1 MEYRLPP
8 RIACLM
14 LHLSLPSFSVS
25 YYFSESGP
33 TVHGSRF
40 CNDVYFNPPISF
52 SNASIPHHL
61 NTLFPHSP
69 TQTFGALPLKGK
81 ILNVRVASSH
91 QIRKNTE
98 LVNLC
103 KALGLDFDKTYAN
116 GIEGEGLRYGKVMI
130 MCDQDTDGSHI
141 KGLVINFFQHYWPN
155 LLKIDGFFQQF
166 VTPLVKVRD
175 KAALESKKKSTDSLQ
190 SFFSIPEYEEW
201 RHSIAPDTDKMK
213 KMHVKYYKGLGTN
226 TAEEGKSYFR
236 DLGRHKKTFQWGP
249 GDKDAID
256 LGETDTSATRHLPH
270 TSLRGTFIL
279 T

>member
-1 MEYRLPP
+1 M
-8 RIACLM
+8 
-14 LHLSLPSFSVS
+14 VT
-25 YYFSESGP
+25 GP
-33 TVHGSRF
+33 TGRGPRF
-40 CNDVYFNPPISF
+40 RNNIYFNPLIFSF
-52 SNASIPHHL
+52 SKFSSSHHL
-61 NTLFPHSP
+61 NTPFHHLSP

-155 LLKIDGFFQQF
+155 LLKLDGFFQQF

-175 KAALESKKKSTDSLQ
+175 KATLEGKKKSTDSLQ

-201 RHSIAPDTDKMK
+201 RHSVATDVEKMK
-213 KMHVKYYKGLGTN
+213 KMNVKYYKGLGTN
-226 TAEEGKSYFR
+226 TAEEGKSYFK

-256 LGETDTSATRHLPH
+256 LGEAYTSTTHYPPHASQHTPPRHSTFFAT
-270 TSLRGTFIL
+270 
-279 T
+279 

>member
-1 MEYRLPP
+1 MTPHNLDTILSPSLFSSP
-8 RIACLM
+8 AL
-14 LHLSLPSFSVS
+14 LSFPSHLALPS
-25 YYFSESGP
+25 
-33 TVHGSRF
+33 
-40 CNDVYFNPPISF
+40 IL
-52 SNASIPHHL
+52 ASPSLLALPSH
-61 NTLFPHSP
+61 

-91 QIRKNTE
+91 QIRKNAE
-98 LVNLC
+98 LVSLC
-103 KALGLDFDKTYAN
+103 KALGLDFDKTYEK

-175 KAALESKKKSTDSLQ
+175 KVSSETKKNNDSMK

-201 RHSIAPDTDKMK
+201 RHSVAADVDRMK
-213 KMHVKYYKGLGTN
+213 KIHVKYYKGLGTN

-256 LGETDTSATRHLPH
+256 LGESATAITNTASTPLSVQHFPFYMMKAVQH
-270 TSLRGTFIL
+270 ITNIPSSSA
-279 T
+279 